1 MANILIVEDE
11 NSVNRGIEF
20 TLKKEGYIIYAAK
33 KIKEAKAIFEKE
45 TIDMIICDINLPDGS
60 GLDFIKYIRRFT
72 DIPVIF
78 LTALDQEMDQIM
90 GYEAGADDYITKPF
104 SLAVLVLKVNALF
117 RRNSREGSKYIESG
131 YWRFNLDE
139 LYGEINGEQVTFT
152 KNEWK
157 LLRLFLENPKKVLS
171 KGQILGSAFDS
182 EESFFDENVVAVYI
196 RRLREKIEKD
206 VANPEYIRNI
216 RGMGYL
222 WNKDCIKR

>member
-20 TLKKEGYIIYAAK
+20 TLKKEGYKVYAAEN
-33 KIKEAKAIFEKE
+33 IKEARSFFEKE
-45 TIDMIICDINLPDGS
+45 TMDMIICDINLPDGS
-60 GLDFIKYIRRFT
+60 GLDFIKYVRRFT
-72 DIPVIF
+72 EVPVIF
-78 LTALDQEMDQIM
+78 LTALDQEMDQIL
-90 GYEAGADDYITKPF
+90 GYEAGGDDYITKPF

-117 RRNSREGSKYIESG
+117 RRNAREGNKYIETG
-131 YWRFNLDE
+131 HWRFNLDE
-139 LYGEINGEQVTFT
+139 LYGETEGQQIVFT

-157 LLRLFLENPKKVLS
+157 LLRLFLENPKRVLS
-171 KGQILGSAFDS
+171 KGQILEGVFDS
-182 EESFFDENVVAVYI
+182 EENFFDENIVAVYI

-206 VANPEYIRNI
+206 AANPEYIRNI